1 MLPICLVK
9 LISILLNYKV
19 KDNSVQWIEL
29 PRDVRGKATNKLY
42 FFGKK
47 RKRKNPADI
56 MLNTACVDSFCLS
69 PCMKLKCRQKF
80 WLEVQFCCLL
90 QDLQLQYFQILSM
103 LISGGNFIKNN
114 FILFCIGARHPYKFS
129 KDWSPRDS
137 QQILYREAPPQGPTP

>member
-47 RKRKNPADI
+47 KEKEKPGWHYAQYSLRGFFLSFTLHEIEVPSKHSDSDFSFAVEILLTI
-56 MLNTACVDSFCLS
+56 MSSCSV
-69 PCMKLKCRQKF
+69 
-80 WLEVQFCCLL
+80 
-90 QDLQLQYFQILSM
+90 
-103 LISGGNFIKNN
+103 
-114 FILFCIGARHPYKFS
+114 
-129 KDWSPRDS
+129 
-137 QQILYREAPPQGPTP
+137 